1 MIGGDKFKRLSV
13 PSMTFTELCEKYQ
26 LQHINLLQVDT
37 EGYDSKIIRSIDF
50 TKVKIDMIIYENW
63 DFPIHRFTRY
73 GEGMY
78 DMGVAGMKKLKI
90 FLEKLGYKVERLDKG
105 NFIAKI

>member
-1 MIGGDKFKRLSV
+1 MQKVGLICDMNFSRHPQFKSY
-13 PSMTFTELCEKYQ
+13 FYA
-26 LQHINLLQVDT
+26 
-37 EGYDSKIIRSIDF
+37 
-50 TKVKIDMIIYENW
+50 
-63 DFPIHRFTRY
+63 
-73 GEGMY
+73 Y